1 MAICENHAADAHKTV
16 FVTQNEAKW
25 LLPGRS
31 GFCPIFRQGDAVV
44 LYERNT
50 DTDNVTNKM
59 VFKGNIERISDNEV
73 CIRLRATQQN
83 AGVLPA
89 ASLYAIEHDYMDTSF
104 RSMYLGLSAFL
115 SATQRRRDLLL
126 GQRLPSSMLLWILV
140 LRPLRMIF
148 RGLF

>member
-1 MAICENHAADAHKTV
+1 MVASRQERV
-16 FVTQNEAKW
+16 
-25 LLPGRS
+25 LPN
-31 GFCPIFRQGDAVV
+31 FRQGDAVV

-89 ASLYAIEHDYMDTSF
+89 ASLYAIEHDYMDTFPYLSRFTF
-104 RSMYLGLSAFL
+104 RRRISLPSCYSLRPQSIQWVTLAFSVTPSLLIRVQEYLPVFHPLRLSA
-115 SATQRRRDLLL
+115 SR
-126 GQRLPSSMLLWILV
+126 
-140 LRPLRMIF
+140 
-148 RGLF
+148 

>member
-1 MAICENHAADAHKTV
+1 MRQMRINRICHSERS
-16 FVTQNEAKW
+16 KW

-31 GFCPIFRQGDAVV
+31 GFSPNFRQGDAVGV

-104 RSMYLGLSAFL
+104 RSMYLGLPLSFL
-115 SATQRRRDLLL
+115 PLKDGVICCWGTA
-126 GQRLPSSMLLWILV
+126 PSRVRCFFGYWYCDRS
-140 LRPLRMIF
+140 
-148 RGLF
+148 G